1 MKRPNYSHFSNAPQ
15 VLLPRSAFDMSFTY
29 KTAFDAGGIYPV
41 ASPIEILPGDTLNLS
56 LQAFMRLS
64 TPIVPFMDNL
74 YCQIFVFF
82 VPNRLVLTHWP
93 EVNGAREDPY
103 DPDTDVP
110 YEVPRLWAKANSSD
124 TTGVDFGVGSLADYF
139 GLPPNVKK
147 VGVNVLPFRGYNL
160 IWNEWFRAGDIIQSL
175 TVNLDDNDE
184 YWGSSIY
191 AVRSRA
197 KRPDYFNRCLPFP
210 QRGPG
215 VELPLGTSA
224 PVIGNGT
231 SLGLTNGTD
240 EFGLHITSGG
250 LVGQNAAAFGIDVG
264 DSFTPET
271 PPSESY
277 KGVGVSTDPDDSGL
291 AADLSHAT
299 AATINSLRQAFQIQR
314 LYERDARSGGNRY
327 IEVLRAHFGVI
338 SPDARLQ
345 RPEYL
350 GGGII
355 PIQIHSVA
363 QTSETNDTPQGNLAG
378 IGLAGGNI
386 KVSHS
391 FVEHGFVFIL
401 ANVYQDYTY
410 QQGIDRMWSRRS
422 RFDYYWPTLAHLGEQ
437 AVLSKEIYA
446 DGSSDDDLVF
456 GYQERYAEY
465 RYGISKITGKLR
477 SGVTGSLDVWHL
489 AQYFQNRPVLGA
501 TFISE
506 APPLGR
512 VLAVSTEPQFIYDS
526 VVKCTMVRPMP
537 AYSIP
542 GLADHF

>member
-1 MKRPNYSHFSNAPQ
+1 MKRPNYSHFANAPQ
-15 VLLPRSAFDMSFTY
+15 VLLPRSAFDMSFSY
-29 KTAFDAGGIYPV
+29 KTAFNAGNIVPV
-41 ASPIEILPGDTLNLS
+41 SSPIEILPGDTFNLS
-56 LQAFMRLS
+56 LQAFMRLT

-74 YCQIFVFF
+74 YCQFFVFF
-82 VPNRLVLTHWP
+82 VPNRLVMTHWP

-110 YEVPRLWAKANSSD
+110 YEVPRLWAKADASD
-124 TTGVDFGVGSLADYF
+124 TTGVDFGVGTLADYY
-139 GLPPNVKK
+139 GLPPNVKGI
-147 VGVNVLPFRGYNL
+147 GVNVLPFRGYNL
-160 IWNEWFRAGDIIQSL
+160 IYNEWFRSGDIHPSL
-175 TVNLDDNDE
+175 NVHLDDNDE
-184 YWGSSIY
+184 YWGSYDYRIRR
-191 AVRSRA
+191 RS
-197 KRPDYFNRCLPFP
+197 KRPDYFTRALPYP

-215 VELPLGTSA
+215 VELPLGSSA
-224 PVIGNGT
+224 PVIGNGLTLGFTDGT
-231 SLGLTNGTD
+231 SDFGLGINTGHAAHSQETLFGTD
-240 EFGLHITSGG
+240 VGTAYTGTSAISNKSIGIT
-250 LVGQNAAAFGIDVG
+250 
-264 DSFTPET
+264 
-271 PPSESY
+271 
-277 KGVGVSTDPDDSGL
+277 TDPDDSGL
-291 AADLSHAT
+291 VADLSQAT

-350 GGGII
+350 GGGVI

-363 QTSETNDTPQGNLAG
+363 QTSSTDSVSPQGNLAAV
-378 IGLAGGNI
+378 GLAGGNV

-391 FVEHGFVFIL
+391 FVEHGFVHIL
-401 ANVYQDYTY
+401 ACVYQDYTY

-437 AVLSKEIYA
+437 AVLSKELYA
-446 DGSSDDDLVF
+446 DGSSGDDEVF

-477 SGVTGSLDVWHL
+477 SGITGSLDVWHL
-489 AQYFQNRPVLGA
+489 GQYFQSRPVLGSS
-501 TFISE
+501 FIGE
-506 APPLGR
+506 DPPLAR
-512 VLAVSTEPQFIYDS
+512 VLAVQDEPQFIYDS